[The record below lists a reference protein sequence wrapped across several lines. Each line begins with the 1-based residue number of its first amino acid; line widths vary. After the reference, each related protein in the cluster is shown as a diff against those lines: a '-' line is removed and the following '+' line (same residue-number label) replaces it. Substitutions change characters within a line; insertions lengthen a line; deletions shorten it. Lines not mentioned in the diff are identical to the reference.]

1 MIDLRMLESTARV
14 VGVRIEQALP
24 PGVGFTLLLFTFGE
38 GGWLTYL
45 SSAQRA
51 DMIRTLR
58 EALAKLEQHGDK
70 PPIGRTDA

>member
-1 MIDLRMLESTARV
+1 MLTLQILEAHARSL
-14 VGVRIEQALP
+14 GVRIGQSLP
-24 PGVGFTLLLFTFGE
+24 AGVGFTLLVFTFGE

-58 EALAKLEQHGDK
+58 EALHKLEQHEDK
-70 PPIGRTDA
+70 LPVGRLES

>member
-1 MIDLRMLESTARV
+1 MTTLRDLEAAARTLGTR
-14 VGVRIEQALP
+14 VGQALP
-24 PGVGFTLLLFTFGE
+24 PGVGFTLPVFNFGE

-58 EALAKLEQHGDK
+58 EALAKLEACADK
-70 PPIGRTDA
+70 PPIGRTEA